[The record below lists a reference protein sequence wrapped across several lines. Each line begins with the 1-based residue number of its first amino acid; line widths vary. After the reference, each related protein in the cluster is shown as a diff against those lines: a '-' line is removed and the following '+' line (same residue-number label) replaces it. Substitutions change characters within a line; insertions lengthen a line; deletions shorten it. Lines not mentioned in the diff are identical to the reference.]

1 MELSRL
7 IRVFRER
14 WRLLLL
20 VALIGFVAA
29 FGLTSL
35 SNRDVSVRYE
45 ALVPIRFE
53 LEEGETVAELAD
65 TVNEAQSR
73 AAFAAKDLIGDIPG
87 GSIFVDTATGR
98 LFFRATGDSQ
108 EEALGNAEALVQT
121 YVQSDPGVSGNV
133 DETLAQFEQQAIDLQ
148 AQIDSFTRELTADEQ
163 ALVIRH
169 DVLDRQIVA
178 ITDRL
183 TTLIILDAR
192 ASAAEQ
198 ATNATERTNLD
209 ASLQAVLA
217 EKATLPPR
225 PSTELSPAEQLRLD
239 ALQRRLE
246 LLSLDYENA
255 ALRALGVTSEG
266 RREPPTFDDLT
277 PEPAN
282 PAVNG
287 VVGLIGGAALALFAL
302 VFITRSRREIWLPE
316 DLPIPLLGEIPW
328 RKASASPGPTWYD
341 SADGGTRKES
351 IQTTRTAIE
360 GLISFPGAAVT
371 ISGDEVVKPGTH
383 AFAADLAASF
393 ASAGHSTL
401 LVDADFSPKK
411 AEITEYEVGEP
422 TLGSLLVASTTGASL
437 SSRIEAMLE
446 DAVHTRTDLAVVPSG
461 PAPGSPA
468 DALAGR
474 AFRSFID
481 AARERF
487 DLVVV
492 VTADA
497 HTAAAQV
504 PIQRIGH
511 AVIAVS
517 PGKSTIPR
525 LNATLS
531 DLVQQ
536 RVGLLGAVMIHGTDS
551 RLASTRRGLQQVVT
565 RSEPS
570 ADSGSTRL
578 STYPFPGAK
587 RTLSGEGSLAL
598 LSRNL
603 NELDES
609 PAPSPNGASGLG
621 EQVLAEI
628 QATGPTNAY
637 EAVAGYLVARVEDL
651 VTAVGGQEGVPPA
664 LVEKVTEGGYLVLTP
679 IKDHK
684 TVGEWFV
691 ETMRYEVGDDLGQR
705 LADEFARVVH
715 GDDDST
721 AQSIDSWLMSEF
733 FSRHIERS
741 GGEPEIW
748 HLASNGGSVQLLV
761 HARRLTD
768 DRIGRIARQV
778 VRRRV
783 DELERLISAA
793 RDDDD
798 AASVEE
804 RSEELK
810 EVHKFEIALGQLRA
824 AGSEEAKLIY
834 PWRGSSGQPRG
845 WSPIWTE
852 GIKANIAPL
861 QRLDLLSEPVLS
873 PEELEELQLT

>member
-7 IRVFRER
+7 LRVFRER

-73 AAFAAKDLIGDIPG
+73 AAFAAKDVIGDIPG
-87 GSIFVDTATGR
+87 GSIFPDTATGR
-98 LFFRATGDSQ
+98 LFFRATGNTQ
-108 EEALGNAEALVQT
+108 EQALGNAETLIQT
-121 YVQSDPGVSGNV
+121 YVQSDPGVAANA
-133 DETLAQFEQQAIDLQ
+133 DLTLAQYEQQAVDLQ
-148 AQIDSFTRELTADEQ
+148 AQIDSFTRELTAEEE
-163 ALVIRH
+163 ALAVRH
-169 DVLDRQIVA
+169 DVLDRQILA
-178 ITDRL
+178 ISDRL
-183 TTLIILDAR
+183 TTLVILDAR
-192 ASAAEQ
+192 ATAAEQ
-198 ATNATERTNLD
+198 QANATERANLD
-209 ASLQAVLA
+209 ASLEAALT

-225 PSTELSPAEQLRLD
+225 PDTELSPAEKLQLD

-246 LLSLDYENA
+246 LLSLDYQNL

-266 RREPPTFDDLT
+266 RREPPSFNDLT
-277 PEPAN
+277 PEPAS

-287 VVGLIGGAALALFAL
+287 AVGLIGGAALALFAL

-328 RKASASPGPTWYD
+328 RKATALPGPTWYD
-341 SADGGTRKES
+341 SAEGGTRKES
-351 IQTTRTAIE
+351 IQATRTAIE

-371 ISGDEVVKPGTH
+371 ISGDEVVQPGTH

-401 LVDADFSPKK
+401 LVDADFTPKK
-411 AEITEYEVGEP
+411 SELTEYEVGEP
-422 TLGSLLVASTTGASL
+422 SLGSLLLASTTGASL
-437 SSRIEAMLE
+437 LSRVDSMLE
-446 DAVHTRTDLAVVPSG
+446 DAVHTRTDLAVVPAG
-461 PAPGSPA
+461 PAPNSPA

-474 AFRSFID
+474 AFRAFID

-531 DLVQQ
+531 DLAQQ

-551 RLASTRRGLQQVVT
+551 RLASTRRGVQQLVS
-565 RSEPS
+565 RP
-570 ADSGSTRL
+570 DSGVGPGSTRL

-598 LSRNL
+598 LSRDL
-603 NELDES
+603 NDLGES
-609 PAPSPNGASGLG
+609 TPASPNGVTGLG
-621 EQVLAEI
+621 EQILAEI
-628 QATGPTNAY
+628 EAAGPSSSY
-637 EAVAGYLVARVEDL
+637 EAVAAYVVSRVEDL
-651 VTAVGGQEGVPPA
+651 VTAVGGQEDVPPA
-664 LVEKVTEGGYLVLTP
+664 LVEKVTDGGYLILTP
-679 IKDHK
+679 VKGHQ

-691 ETMRYEVGDDLGQR
+691 ETMRFEVGEDLGQR
-705 LADEFARVVH
+705 LADEFARVLH
-715 GDDDST
+715 GEDESA
-721 AQSIDSWLMSEF
+721 AQAIDVWLSSEF

-748 HLASNGGSVQLLV
+748 HLASTGGSVQLLV

-793 RDDDD
+793 REDDDPD
-798 AASVEE
+798 AVDD

-824 AGSEEAKLIY
+824 AGSEEARLIY

-861 QRLDLLSEPVLS
+861 QRLDLLPEPVLS
-873 PEELEELQLT
+873 EDELQELQLT